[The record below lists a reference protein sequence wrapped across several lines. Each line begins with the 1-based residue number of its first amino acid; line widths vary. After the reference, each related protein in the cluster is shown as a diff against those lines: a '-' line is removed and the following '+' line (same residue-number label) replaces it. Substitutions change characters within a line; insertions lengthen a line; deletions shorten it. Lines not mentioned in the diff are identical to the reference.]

1 MSTLL
6 QANKTKISNNSH
18 RIAITKVE
26 KNVDEVVN
34 ANDEGKTK
42 KIKIVQFINI
52 LGELKIIR
60 ELIQKDSDKNII
72 RYNNCSYLLNQ

>member
-60 ELIQKDSDKNII
+60 EIIQKDSDKNII